1 MNDFTKFELQIM
13 LLEMNISIKRNKDL
27 IRAAPSYKAL
37 MEALM
42 DKLEAM
48 IDNYCEHT
56 NKNYDM
62 DGGITLV
69 CSDCGCTLID
79 V

>member
-1 MNDFTKFELQIM
+1 MNDFTKDELVM
-13 LLEMNISIKRNKDL
+13 LKRLTLHHVNQFRENSDCIKLMSKLRNL
-27 IRAAPSYKAL
+27 
-37 MEALM
+37 
-42 DKLEAM
+42 

-56 NKNYDM
+56 NKNYDV